1 MLSREARVEGK
12 GGKTEYIHA
21 MLAASAT
28 VTDGR
33 RREMGTWATG
43 ADQDQD
49 STSGRWSA
57 RTCGVSNKKRPRW
70 FSQGGL
76 SPSG

>member
-33 RREMGTWATG
+33 RREMGDMGDRSRPGPGLNQW
-43 ADQDQD
+43 QMV
-49 STSGRWSA
+49 
-57 RTCGVSNKKRPRW
+57 CSNLWGKQQKNVLG
-70 FSQGGL
+70 GGL